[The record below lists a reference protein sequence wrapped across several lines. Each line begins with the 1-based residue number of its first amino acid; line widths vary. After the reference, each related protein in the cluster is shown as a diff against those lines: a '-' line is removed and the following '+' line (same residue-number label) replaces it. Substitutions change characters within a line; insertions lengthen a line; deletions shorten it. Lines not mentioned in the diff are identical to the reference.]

1 MTCAALTLA
10 LALGTACEY
19 EVLSRSLEAERRA
32 AWALVAPDQPYP
44 GQAVRGQGAPA
55 PAPAA
60 PPAADR
66 RVVDGDTVVIDG
78 VRVRLA
84 GIDAPERGQQHG
96 RHDDA
101 GALATTALAKTMTR
115 YETRGWALS
124 VETDGYTEASMGA
137 GSACWSPS
145 EEESAGTSTKRS
157 WRAASPAPPTGSSTP
172 AQSAERARH
181 AGGCGPTANST
192 PPTTGSAVSH
202 GARSTPYRALG
213 FARTTSSVP
222 ASRSN

>member
-124 VETDGYTEASMGA
+124 VETDGHTDKYGRRIGVLVAKRGGKRRDLNQA
-137 GSACWSPS
+137 LV
-145 EEESAGTSTKRS
+145 ESGVA
-157 WRAASPAPPTGSSTP
+157 RAAYGEQYAG
-172 AQSAERARH
+172 AERRAR
-181 AGGCGPTANST
+181 ATRRGLWADGEFN
-192 PPTTGSAVSH
+192 
-202 GARSTPYRALG
+202 
-213 FARTTSSVP
+213 P
-222 ASRSN
+222 ADHR

>member
-19 EVLSRSLEAERRA
+19 EVLSRSLEAERRT

-60 PPAADR
+60 DRRRGPRPSSTRARTGVPAPAADR
-66 RVVDGDTVVIDG
+66 RIVDGDTVVIDG

-124 VETDGYTEASMGA
+124 VETDGHTDKYGRRIGVLVAKRGGKRRDLNQA
-137 GSACWSPS
+137 LV
-145 EEESAGTSTKRS
+145 ESGVA
-157 WRAASPAPPTGSSTP
+157 RAAYGEQYAG
-172 AQSAERARH
+172 AERRAR
-181 AGGCGPTANST
+181 ATRRGLWADGEFN
-192 PPTTGSAVSH
+192 
-202 GARSTPYRALG
+202 
-213 FARTTSSVP
+213 P
-222 ASRSN
+222 ADHR

>member
-101 GALATTALAKTMTR
+101 GALATTALAKPMTR

-124 VETDGYTEASMGA
+124 VETDGHTDKYGRRIGVLVAKRGGKRRDLNQA
-137 GSACWSPS
+137 LV
-145 EEESAGTSTKRS
+145 ESGVA
-157 WRAASPAPPTGSSTP
+157 RAAYGEQYAG
-172 AQSAERARH
+172 AERRAR
-181 AGGCGPTANST
+181 ATRRGLWADGEFN
-192 PPTTGSAVSH
+192 
-202 GARSTPYRALG
+202 
-213 FARTTSSVP
+213 P
-222 ASRSN
+222 ADHR

>member
-44 GQAVRGQGAPA
+44 GQAVRGQGA

-124 VETDGYTEASMGA
+124 VETDGHTDKYGRRIGVLVAKRGGKRRDLNQA
-137 GSACWSPS
+137 LV
-145 EEESAGTSTKRS
+145 ESGVA
-157 WRAASPAPPTGSSTP
+157 RAAYGEQYAG
-172 AQSAERARH
+172 AERRAR
-181 AGGCGPTANST
+181 ATRRGLWADGEFN
-192 PPTTGSAVSH
+192 
-202 GARSTPYRALG
+202 
-213 FARTTSSVP
+213 P
-222 ASRSN
+222 ADHR